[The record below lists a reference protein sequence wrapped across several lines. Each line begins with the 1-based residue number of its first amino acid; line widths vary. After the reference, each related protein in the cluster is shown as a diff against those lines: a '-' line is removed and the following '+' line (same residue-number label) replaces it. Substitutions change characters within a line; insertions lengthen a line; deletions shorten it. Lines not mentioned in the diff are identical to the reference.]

1 MNFLDGVRV
10 VDTTQVLAGPV
21 VTMHLGDLGAE
32 VVKVERPDGGDISR
46 GLPPHVGDTSS
57 QYVALNRNKHSV
69 AVDLRTERGR
79 EILHELVGE
88 ADVFVENYKRGT
100 PERLGIDYETLA
112 SVNPDLVYC
121 SIKGFDSGSIY
132 EDNPAYDMV
141 AQAMGGLMSIT
152 GQPDGPPA
160 YVGAPVGDLAAA
172 MYAIQSILGALFHR
186 SFQDAGGE
194 FLEVSMLDAIV
205 AWLGVRLTAS
215 GVEGEPYPRLGNRH
229 PNVAPYR
236 VFETADGYVVVAVVG
251 ENAWA
256 GLCDA
261 VDRPDLRED
270 PRFATSEDRVEHQEA
285 LYAELDGV
293 FRARP
298 TEEWFAVLQDHGVPT
313 GPVRD
318 TIEVLEDPYTEAQD
332 LIHTFVPP
340 SADQAVPVVRYPAT
354 VGGKTADS
362 PRPPPDL
369 GADTATYLEALG
381 YSAEEIDSLASSD
394 VVHVPD

>member
-1 MNFLDGVRV
+1 MDFLEGVRV
-10 VDTTQVLAGPV
+10 VDTTQVVAGPV

-32 VVKVERPDGGDISR
+32 VVKIERPVGGDISR
-46 GLPPHVGDTSS
+46 SLPPHVGDTSS
-57 QYVALNRNKHSV
+57 QYVALNRNKHSI
-69 AVDLRTERGR
+69 AVDLRTDPGR
-79 EILHELVGE
+79 EIVHELVRE

-100 PERLGIDYETLA
+100 PERLGIDYETL
-112 SVNPDLVYC
+112 STVNPELVYC

-132 EDNPAYDMV
+132 ADNPAFDMV
-141 AQAMGGLMSIT
+141 AQAMGGLMSVT

-172 MYAIQSILGALFHR
+172 MYALQSILGALFHR
-186 SFQDAGGE
+186 SFHDAGGE
-194 FLEVSMLDAIV
+194 FMEVSMLDAIV

-229 PNVAPYR
+229 PNVAPYK

-251 ENAWA
+251 ENAWS

-261 VDRPDLRED
+261 IGRPDLLED

-285 LYAELDGV
+285 LYAELDDV
-293 FRARP
+293 FRARS
-298 TEEWFAVLQDHGVPT
+298 TEEWFAVLQEHGVPT

-318 TIEVLEDPYTEAQD
+318 TLDVLEDPYTEAQD
-332 LIHTFVPP
+332 LVQSFVPS

-354 VGGKTADS
+354 VGGTMADS
-362 PRPPPDL
+362 PRKPPDL

-381 YSAEEIDSLASSD
+381 YSPGEIETLAGSD